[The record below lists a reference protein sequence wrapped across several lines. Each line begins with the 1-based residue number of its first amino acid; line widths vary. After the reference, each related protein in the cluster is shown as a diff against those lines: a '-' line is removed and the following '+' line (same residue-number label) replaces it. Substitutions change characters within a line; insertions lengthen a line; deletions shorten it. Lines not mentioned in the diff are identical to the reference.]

1 MGYRNFTPSQLLH
14 RAIGKEEEARMLY
27 ELYAGKVEDA
37 QGKKLL
43 LELAKEELG
52 HKLALEKVDP
62 ENPGTFSATEISGG
76 EFGEFFDRPA
86 ITKEATMQEVLR
98 FAIAEEADAFSFYT
112 ALTKYTKDE
121 GFLNLLNKLAGEEK
135 KHKQRLERMYDDMF
149 QPEN

>member
-1 MGYRNFTPSQLLH
+1 MGYRNFTPSQLLN

-27 ELYAGKVEDA
+27 EIYADKVEDA

-43 LELAKEELG
+43 RELAKEELG

-86 ITKEATMQEVLR
+86 ISKEATMQEVLR
-98 FAIAEEADAFSFYT
+98 FAIAEETDAFSFYN

-121 GFLNLLNKLAGEEK
+121 SFLDLLKKLAGEEK